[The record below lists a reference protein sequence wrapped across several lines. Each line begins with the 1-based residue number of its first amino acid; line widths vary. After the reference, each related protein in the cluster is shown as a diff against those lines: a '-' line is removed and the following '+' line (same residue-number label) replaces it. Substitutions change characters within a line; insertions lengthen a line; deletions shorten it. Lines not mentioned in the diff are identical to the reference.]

1 MSAEK
6 LVWESAVEGLFIRGV
21 GDRMTPALRD
31 ELRANG
37 LDLNK
42 RLPPGLP
49 NAVWYA
55 CLNSAAKH
63 LYPERARGEAMRALG
78 HLTVEGIAHT
88 FWGKAFA
95 PAVHL
100 LGPRRLLSRV
110 PSQMRSTNNYAT
122 GVLTEVSPTELRLD
136 VTDVGDV
143 PEMLQGS
150 LEQLASWAG
159 AKGVQVTFAFDRPPT
174 ASYLIRWQG

>member
-1 MSAEK
+1 VQK

-21 GDRMTPALRD
+21 ARRMTPALRD

-37 LDLNK
+37 LDLSA

-49 NAVWYA
+49 SATWYA

-63 LYPERARGEAMRALG
+63 LCPELSRAEAMRALG
-78 HLTVEGIAHT
+78 HLTIEGIAHT

-95 PAVHL
+95 PAAAL
-100 LGPRRLLSRV
+100 LGPRRLLTRL
-110 PSQMRSTNNYAT
+110 PGQIRSTNNFAQ
-122 GVLTEVSPTELRLD
+122 GVLTEVSTNELKLE
-136 VTDVGDV
+136 VSDVGDA

-150 LEQLASWAG
+150 LERLASWAG
-159 AKGVQVTFAFDRPPT
+159 AKEVQVTFTFEEPPT
-174 ASYLIRWQG
+174 ASYLVRWSSG